1 MPYLPPMM
9 RAEDH
14 QPLGTPERLKPV
26 PAAPKPPCKHQWLA
40 MPDSKTHSRCADCGT
55 VTLTEMVASK
65 PPPAPVPSAQ
75 CQEEDDDALG
85 VCIKPVTISFDLASS
100 SGVMSLFTTP
110 PTSDFERLMREAT
123 VQAVDLISGAS
134 VTTCTGLIKP
144 QGRPLLDFERLMIE
158 ANIKAMQLRANPPVF
173 LDGDFGGADS
183 AAQYASLVL
192 DPAAKLVFNPN
203 TYTTEPA
210 PKPFPETTPYTF
222 TIPGYLN
229 PKHGRAPADTR
240 VDLYFMDGS
249 TTEDFNSN
257 FVNWSPDLGPRT
269 VIGWRRTTVWQK
281 HDGSGMRPAG
291 VGYCEQV
298 QVKTDYGAEQ
308 ALYAGHG
315 AWGSVT
321 EWRRLTP

>member
-1 MPYLPPMM
+1 MMPLPPSM

-14 QPLGTPERLKPV
+14 LPLGAPERLKVV

-55 VTLTEMVASK
+55 VTLTEMVAPK

-85 VCIKPVTISFDLASS
+85 VCIKPVTIGFDLASS
-100 SGVMSLFTTP
+100 SGVMSLFTTS

-123 VQAVDLISGAS
+123 VQAVPWPTFD
-134 VTTCTGLIKP
+134 
-144 QGRPLLDFERLMIE
+144 
-158 ANIKAMQLRANPPVF
+158 
-173 LDGDFGGADS
+173 
-183 AAQYASLVL
+183 
-192 DPAAKLVFNPN
+192 PN
-203 TYTTEPA
+203 TYTAKPA

-222 TIPGYLN
+222 TPRGYLN

-281 HDGSGMRPAG
+281 HDGSDTRPAG
-291 VGYCEQV
+291 V
-298 QVKTDYGAEQ
+298 DYTERVRVRLPGVELTVPASCFW
-308 ALYAGHG
+308 ADI
-315 AWGSVT
+315 T
-321 EWRRLTP
+321 EWRRLAP